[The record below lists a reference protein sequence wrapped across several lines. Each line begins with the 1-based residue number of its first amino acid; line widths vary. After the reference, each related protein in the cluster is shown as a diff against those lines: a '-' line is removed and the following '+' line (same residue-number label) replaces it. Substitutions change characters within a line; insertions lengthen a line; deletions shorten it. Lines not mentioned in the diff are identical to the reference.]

1 MLKLLQDYSIH
12 VLWMLPVLLD
22 SSHTILFI
30 AEVGCAWIKRCHVA
44 WVFGC
49 LVSCTNLQQQPG
61 SAGEDFPLSPAFG
74 CMF

>member
-1 MLKLLQDYSIH
+1 
-12 VLWMLPVLLD
+12 
-22 SSHTILFI
+22 
-30 AEVGCAWIKRCHVA
+30 VA